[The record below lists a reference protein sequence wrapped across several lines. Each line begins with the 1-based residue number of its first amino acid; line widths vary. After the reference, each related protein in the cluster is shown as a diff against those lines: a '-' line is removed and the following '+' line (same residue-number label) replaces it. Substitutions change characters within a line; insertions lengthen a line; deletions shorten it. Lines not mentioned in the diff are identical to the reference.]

1 MKNDWYE
8 IQCCVS
14 SRRISPLGKQS
25 GLPLLHNNKKKFRNI
40 YIYIYIYIYKRQSDK
55 QFTEANPLS
64 MNWAGPKIPFVLG
77 FHSAFPSSLKM
88 VDLAVSR

>member
-1 MKNDWYE
+1 MIGMRYSVVLVQGEFHLLGNKVDYHCCPTAKNSLE
-8 IQCCVS
+8 
-14 SRRISPLGKQS
+14 
-25 GLPLLHNNKKKFRNI
+25 N